1 MSSTAIHHKGLS
13 IGGAAIGAMLMTAPA
28 LAQDVT
34 EKVPAKDDRYVY
46 ADLVEK
52 VSPAVVNIFTTT
64 EAPDMTSE
72 EGMEVPEAF
81 RDFMERFGLPGM
93 PNIPGAPGGNTQPPG
108 PRNALGSGFVLD
120 AEGYVITNNHVVE
133 GADEVKVRFEN
144 DDEFP
149 AEVIGL
155 DPATDLALLKIDI
168 EDALPYVTLGDSA
181 GTRVGEKVMAVG
193 NPFGLGGTVTTGIV
207 SAKGRDINA
216 GPYVDFIQTD
226 AAINRGN
233 SGGPLFN
240 MDGEVIGVNS
250 AIYSPTGTNVGV
262 GFAIPANV
270 VETVVADLKDDGEV
284 DRGWLGVQIQDVT
297 EEIAEAIG
305 LEETRGT
312 IVADVLPDSPSV
324 GKLQSGDVIV
334 EYAGQKVDET
344 RDLPRLVAGT
354 EAGTDVE
361 VGVWRDGERQTVEV
375 TIGQLDQEKLAMA
388 APDREP
394 KAEDPASSEE
404 LGATLAE
411 LDADTRK
418 AMGLET
424 DAEGV
429 VVTSLKQGG
438 AAAKAGLQVGDVI
451 LEIGSEQVSEP
462 GEVADALAE
471 VASEAALLKVNRRG
485 NVIFVGVR
493 LAGA

>member
-1 MSSTAIHHKGLS
+1 MSSTS
-13 IGGAAIGAMLMTAPA
+13 IYSNRLTLGGMAVGAMLMAAPA
-28 LAQDVT
+28 LA
-34 EKVPAKDDRYVY
+34 EDRYVF
-46 ADLVEK
+46 ADLAEK
-52 VSPAVVNIFTTT
+52 VSPAVVNIFTTI
-64 EAPDMTSE
+64 EAPEIAQGEGEDME
-72 EGMEVPEAF
+72 MPEAF
-81 RDFMERFGLPGM
+81 RDFMERFGLENM
-93 PNIPGAPGGNTQPPG
+93 PNIPGVPGGNQMPPG
-108 PRNALGSGFVLD
+108 PRNALGSGFVMD

-155 DPATDLALLKIDI
+155 DAATDLALLKIDTGDDVPFV
-168 EDALPYVTLGDSA
+168 ELGASA
-181 GTRVGEKVMAVG
+181 DVRVGEKVMAVG

-262 GFAIPANV
+262 GFAIPSEV
-270 VETVVADLKDDGEV
+270 VQMVVADLKDDGKV

-297 EEIAEAIG
+297 PEIADAVGLDEA
-305 LEETRGT
+305 RGT
-312 IVADVLPDSPSV
+312 IVADVLADSPSV
-324 GKLQSGDVIV
+324 GKLEAGDVIV
-334 EYAGQKVDET
+334 EYDGQPVGET
-344 RDLPRLVAGT
+344 RDLPRMVAAT
-354 EAGTDVE
+354 EAGSTVDV
-361 VGVWRDGERQTVEV
+361 GIWRKGERETVEV
-375 TIGQLDQEKLAMA
+375 TIGELDNERLAMA
-388 APDREP
+388 SPAQQP
-394 KAEDPASSEE
+394 KAEDPESSEE

-411 LDADTRK
+411 LDAETRK
-418 AMGLET
+418 AMGLDE
-424 DAEGV
+424 DATGV
-429 VVTSLKQGG
+429 VITSLKRGG
-438 AAAKAGLQVGDVI
+438 AAAEGGLRVGDVI
-451 LEIGSEQVSEP
+451 LEIGAEPVAEPEEVSRVLGDLE
-462 GEVADALAE
+462 
-471 VASEAALLKVNRRG
+471 SEAALLKVNRGG